1 MKTEPLLYLQIFSL
15 PLLTHIF
22 DILTTFLFQP
32 YKNRLFYF
40 VNNLRYN
47 KDSEKQ
53 LIKNVS
59 L

>member
-1 MKTEPLLYLQIFSL
+1 MGDFFLKAKSLTYKRLFSYQRF
-15 PLLTHIF
+15 P
-22 DILTTFLFQP
+22 TTFPFQP

-53 LIKNVS
+53 FIKNVS